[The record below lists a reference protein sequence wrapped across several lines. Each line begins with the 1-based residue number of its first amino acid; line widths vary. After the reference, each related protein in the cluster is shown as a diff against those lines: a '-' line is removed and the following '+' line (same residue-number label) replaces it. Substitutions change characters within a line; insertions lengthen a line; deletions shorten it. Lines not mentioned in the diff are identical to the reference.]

1 MTRSTLTMI
10 AVLLAGPAS
19 AQIVIDAS
27 DYRAGTNISNVIPG
41 VTMSYASIPPGTN
54 AVFTYSTLAA
64 IPYTPGPLT
73 IQSGTLGSATFNTLG
88 GDTGGLDG
96 VGPGGLLLQF
106 ANPVDAFSFVSQ
118 DFDGDPT
125 IATIFDSS
133 GNQIVTGNT
142 EELDGGCMLNPAGF
156 CEYHNTGGAIQSST
170 PISSILIGGLD
181 EEAFIL
187 RIDAQPVSV
196 VAPEIDSSSA
206 ASALTLLLGSLI
218 VLGSKR
224 PKLAT
229 DGAVSR

>member
-1 MTRSTLTMI
+1 MTRSTLAMI

-27 DYRAGTNISNVIPG
+27 DYPVGTNLSNAVPG

-54 AVFTYSTLAA
+54 EIYSYSTLAA

-73 IQSGTLGSATFNTLG
+73 IQSGTFGYGTFNTLG

-106 ANPVDAFSFVSQ
+106 ANPIDAFSFVTQ

-125 IATIFDSS
+125 MAAIFDSS
-133 GNQIVTGNT
+133 GNQIVTGT
-142 EELDGGCMLNPAGF
+142 EELDGGCMRSPGGN
-156 CEYHNTGGAIQSST
+156 CEYFNTGGAIQSST
-170 PISSILIGGLD
+170 PISSILIGGSD

-187 RIDAQPVSV
+187 KIDAQPVSV

-218 VLGSKR
+218 VLRSKR
-224 PKLAT
+224 PKSAT

>member
-1 MTRSTLTMI
+1 MTRSTLAMI

-19 AQIVIDAS
+19 AQIVINAR
-27 DYRAGTNISNVIPG
+27 DYPVGTNISNAIPG

-54 AVFTYSTLAA
+54 ELESYSTLAA

-73 IQSGTLGSATFNTLG
+73 IQSGTFGYGTFNTLG

-106 ANPVDAFSFVSQ
+106 AQPVDAFSFVSQ

-125 IATIFDSS
+125 TAALFDSW
-133 GNQIVTGNT
+133 GNQIVTGT
-142 EELDGGCMLNPAGF
+142 EELDGGCVRNPVGF
-156 CEYHNTGGAIQSST
+156 CEYFNTGGAIQSST
-170 PISSILIGGLD
+170 PISSILIGGSD

-187 RIDAQPVSV
+187 RIDAQPVR
-196 VAPEIDSSSA
+196 APEIDSSSA

-224 PKLAT
+224 PKFAT